1 MGGAAFSAVKISI
14 PLLKS
19 TGRVIHLPF
28 GAVPVCLDLPAQG
41 PRKEE
46 SGEPER
52 PGTMIMLVNGVLRM
66 WTEGRSELLVVFYG
80 IVWLVGLI
88 VMFTGKRHRL

>member
-1 MGGAAFSAVKISI
+1 MI
-14 PLLKS
+14 PSFKS

-28 GAVPVCLDLPAQG
+28 GTGRVCLDLPARG

-46 SGEPER
+46 SGEGKTR
-52 PGTMIMLVNGVLRM
+52 GNMTVSANKVLRM

-80 IVWLVGLI
+80 VVWLVALM
-88 VMFTGKRHRL
+88 VMFTGKRYRL